1 MSDQL
6 TLLFASLADPTRQRI
21 VGELASGER
30 TVSELVE
37 LFDLGQ
43 PTVSK
48 HLKVL
53 ESAGLVRKRV
63 EGNRR
68 ICRLDGA
75 ALQSIEH
82 WASRHRANWEAR
94 VDNLDAYLKGRKRR
108 S

>member
-1 MSDQL
+1 M

-21 VGELASGER
+21 VSALAGGER

-37 LFDLGQ
+37 LFELGQ

-53 ESAGLVRKRV
+53 EGAGLVRKRV

-68 ICRLDGA
+68 VCRLDAA
-75 ALQSIEH
+75 ALKTIEH
-82 WASRHRANWEAR
+82 WASKHRANWEAR
-94 VDNLDAYLKGRKRR
+94 LDNLDAYLKGRKRR
-108 S
+108 P